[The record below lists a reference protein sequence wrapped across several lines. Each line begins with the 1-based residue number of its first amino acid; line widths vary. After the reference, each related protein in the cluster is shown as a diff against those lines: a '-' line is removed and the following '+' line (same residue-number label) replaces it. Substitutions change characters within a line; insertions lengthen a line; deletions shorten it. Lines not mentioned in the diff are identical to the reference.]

1 MDKGHADSYRLFHLI
16 HKKNAFFVT
25 QAKDNMRFD
34 TRLFP
39 RKSQPISLWRV
50 YSDLKTSKGQQCFR
64 SKNTPQVIPNYSLTQ
79 SPANHFDR
87 KQQFI
92 YQTNQHYWSSINVIN
107 R

>member
-1 MDKGHADSYRLFHLI
+1 MDNGHADSYRLFHLI

-39 RKSQPISLWRV
+39 RKSQPISLCRV

-64 SKNTPQVIPNYSLTQ
+64 SKKYSPGYTQ
-79 SPANHFDR
+79 LLINA
-87 KQQFI
+87 I
-92 YQTNQHYWSSINVIN
+92 SSKSFRQKTTVYLSNKSTLLEFN
-107 R
+107 KRN